1 MGTKT
6 WTNVQVAMQTVLA
19 PAKTITAI
27 TKANPAVATSTAH
40 GYTNEQ

>member
-27 TKANPAVATSTAH
+27 TKAGTIGDRPQLIH
-40 GYTNEQ
+40 DGYKA

>member
-19 PAKTITAI
+19 PAKTITAGTI
-27 TKANPAVATSTAH
+27 GDRPQLIHDGYKA
-40 GYTNEQ
+40 